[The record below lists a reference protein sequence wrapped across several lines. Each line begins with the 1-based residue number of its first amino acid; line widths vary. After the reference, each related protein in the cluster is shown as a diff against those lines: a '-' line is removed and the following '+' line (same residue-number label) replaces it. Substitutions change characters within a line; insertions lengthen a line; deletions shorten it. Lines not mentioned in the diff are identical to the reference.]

1 MEKSL
6 SFTTGKEVLRDIV
19 GGDLIRLMNDFGTVT
34 FTKLTITPVEGLEGV
49 VNVDYT
55 YVVPYEET

>member
-6 SFTTGKEVLRDIV
+6 SYSAAKEHVSEMV
-19 GGDLIRLMNDFGTVT
+19 GSDLIELMNDFGTVT
-34 FTKLTITPVEGLEGV
+34 FTKLTIAPVEGLEGV

-55 YVVPYEET
+55 FVVPYEET